1 LPAQLRLVRYIGGKQ
16 ALVQRLLPLIPEH
29 FAYVEV
35 FGGGGALLLNKPHSQ
50 LEVYNDLDGEL
61 VNLFEV
67 VRDDP
72 DAFLK
77 RARFLLYSRELYQK
91 WQKDLKR
98 NAIPSDPVER
108 AVRFWYLLRCSFGA
122 HPHKGWGFTR
132 STRSLSRSFQNSLA
146 NILAVHE
153 RLKTVQI
160 DHLDF
165 RRCIDHYDAPNTF
178 IFLDPPYLD
187 TTSYN
192 VGKFTLED
200 HEDLARMLRGCKSR
214 WLLTIGDCQA
224 VRRLYTGFHQE
235 NMVIPLSVEKAVG
248 SSRHTLRNLIIRN
261 YRTPKVPQ
269 YVSTAADMPLLDLFS
284 FTS

>member
-16 ALVQRLLPLIPEH
+16 ALVPRLLPLIPEH

-35 FGGGGALLLNKPHSQ
+35 FGGGGALLLNKPRSQ

-67 VRDDP
+67 IRDDP

-77 RARFLLYSRELYQK
+77 RARFLLYSRELYQE
-91 WQKDLKR
+91 WQKDLKHHVIL
-98 NAIPSDPVER
+98 ADHVER

-132 STRSLSRSFQNSLA
+132 STRSLTKSFQNSLA

-153 RLKTVQI
+153 RLKMVQI

-165 RRCIDHYDAPNTF
+165 RRCIGHYDASDTF
-178 IFLDPPYLD
+178 MFLDPPYLD

-192 VGKFTLED
+192 VGKFTLQD
-200 HEDLARMLRGCKSR
+200 HEELARLLRNCKSK
-214 WLLTIGDCQA
+214 WLLTVGDCPQT
-224 VRRLYTGFHQE
+224 RRFYAGFRRE
-235 NMVIPLSVEKAVG
+235 SLAIPMSVEKVIGGA
-248 SSRHTLRNLIIRN
+248 RHTLRNLAIRN
-261 YRTPKVPQ
+261 YRMPKVPLHVQ
-269 YVSTAADMPLLDLFS
+269 SAGDMQLLDVFA
-284 FTS
+284 